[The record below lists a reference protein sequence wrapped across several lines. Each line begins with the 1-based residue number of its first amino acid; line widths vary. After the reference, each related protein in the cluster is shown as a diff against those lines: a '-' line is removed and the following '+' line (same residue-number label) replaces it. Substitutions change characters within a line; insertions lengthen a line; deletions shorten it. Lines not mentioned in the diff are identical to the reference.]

1 MIEPIMSISVEMFGA
16 TALVDAL
23 FSKIRQRVLSV
34 LFSSPDRSFYATE
47 IINLVQAGSGG
58 VQRELASLTAAGFLT
73 VRKQGNQQHYQVN
86 KAIPIYDELRGI
98 VMKTMGLSAVLRSS
112 LLPLAEE
119 IRVAFVFGSI
129 ASKGETFDSDVDV
142 LIISDN
148 LAYGTV
154 FSALESAA
162 ISLGRKVNPVIYSS
176 IELAQRVKNK
186 NGFVSKVMLSP
197 KIWLIGT
204 EADLLD

>member
-148 LAYGTV
+148 LAYRTGP
-154 FSALESAA
+154 AGKKQKW
-162 ISLGRKVNPVIYSS
+162 IC
-176 IELAQRVKNK
+176 
-186 NGFVSKVMLSP
+186 
-197 KIWLIGT
+197 
-204 EADLLD
+204 